1 MLQKLNIKNS
11 FSHEKIHNIKKMV
24 EDILNNKCKSLQ
36 VN

>member
-11 FSHEKIHNIKKMV
+11 FSHEKFHNIKKMA